1 MYYSISGIFGQ
12 PKDTT
17 TKVLLF
23 VTLKSST
30 FCYFGSGAR
39 LLLSTH
45 MTVDLYHDIYTS
57 EVFQKTQCIWHEN
70 IMMDFFRSQL
80 ISLGYTPANDSRKV
94 WRRGDQ
100 TVVVCLADDF
110 ATCGP
115 MDQILPMA
123 QMFDSK
129 TVVITDNQVNSPT
142 QYQVAQLPHS
152 YFGIYNYVPHITEW
166 TPERRFSFAVNRLD
180 SKRLRLFLELVTR
193 TLYPNSRVFDLDRD
207 YVNFNCW
214 HWQSSN
220 DSAEVYQQ
228 NFLNEFEFVPNELKD
243 LYSPALKHM
252 TTLMPYRNYTKT
264 LDELHS
270 HVWMNMIVETY
281 SGDTVIALSEKLFRA
296 LVTPVPWIVY
306 GGRYTVAYLRQ
317 MGFDVMDDLVAH
329 NYDYELERDT
339 GEFGDKMVDFVRE
352 GHDAVEKFKAMP
364 WDELSQRCQQ
374 GATHNQ
380 KLLAQMQVNWPVD
393 FAKWLPGVIE
403 KIK

>member
-1 MYYSISGIFGQ
+1 
-12 PKDTT
+12 
-17 TKVLLF
+17 
-23 VTLKSST
+23 
-30 FCYFGSGAR
+30 
-39 LLLSTH
+39 
-45 MTVDLYHDIYTS
+45 MTVDLYHNIYTS
-57 EVFQKTQCIWHEN
+57 EVFEKTQCIWHEN
-70 IMMDFFRSQL
+70 VMMDFFRSQL

-142 QYQVAQLPHS
+142 QYQMAQLPHS
-152 YFGIYNYVPHITEW
+152 YFGIYNYIPTITKW
-166 TPERRFSFAVNRLD
+166 SPERRFSFAVNRLD
-180 SKRLRLFLELVTR
+180 NKRLRLFLELVTR
-193 TLYPNSRVFDLDRD
+193 TLYPNSRVFDLERD

-220 DSAEVYQQ
+220 DSPEVLQQ
-228 NFLNEFEFVPNELKD
+228 NLKNEFEFVPDQLKD
-243 LYSPALKHM
+243 LYAPALAHM
-252 TTLMPYRNYTKT
+252 TARMPYRNHDKT
-264 LDELHS
+264 LEQLHS
-270 HVWMNMIVETY
+270 HAWMNMVVETY
-281 SGDTVIALSEKLFRA
+281 SGDTVIALSEKLFRT

-317 MGFDVMDDLVAH
+317 LGFDVMDDLVAH
-329 NYDYELERDT
+329 NYDYELENDS
-339 GEFGDKMVDFVRE
+339 GQFGDKMVDFVRE
-352 GHDAVEKFKAMP
+352 GHDAVERFKAMP
-364 WDELSQRCQQ
+364 WHILSQRCEQAAQ
-374 GATHNQ
+374 HNQ
-380 KLLAQMQVNWPVD
+380 NLLAQMQSNWPSD